1 MHLPLSYLRS
11 KHPLRLL
18 LIDLVNLDFVRLVF
32 LLGCVYLLCYFLVH
46 SGILVPDALAALLAV
61 LSPLLGKLVLLYLA
75 ASSMIQYL
83 HLKWRTAS
91 PFEVI
96 LDEHMAAGI
105 RLLTA
110 LVAVGVTAVRL
121 KNDPNLLENLLDP
134 SRATYST
141 LSFKHSSD
149 VTYYTLGSLLALTAS
164 ATVVF
169 RSLAHRQKR
178 EILKVVAKYQV
189 AKEDLELKLEEEEEG
204 PVQNCA
210 IPQLPSTLVR
220 GYRLV
225 ALFCALA
232 ALFGILTAV
241 SDKDPA
247 GAVRLFLAVPVVCV
261 FTPFCF
267 VMSEKKMVDH
277 LRKKGREARR
287 AVKMCKASVAPQD

>member
-1 MHLPLSYLRS
+1 MANHNNLSTTSLGTATSLFLGYDGRAHPVPLVWLTFCFLCLWTQVNCVYIFLLIQIRCVVLNFLQVHLTLSYLRS

-46 SGILVPDALAALLAV
+46 SGILVPDTLAALLAV

-96 LDEHMAAGI
+96 LDEHMSAGI
-105 RLLTA
+105 RLLIA

-141 LSFKHSSD
+141 ISFKHSSD
-149 VTYYTLGSLLALTAS
+149 VTYYTLGSLLGLTAS

-169 RSLAHRQKR
+169 RLLAHRQKR

-189 AKEDLELKLEEEEEG
+189 AKEDLELKLEEG
-204 PVQNCA
+204 RRRLCRTVRY
-210 IPQLPSTLVR
+210 PS
-220 GYRLV
+220 Y
-225 ALFCALA
+225 
-232 ALFGILTAV
+232 
-241 SDKDPA
+241 P
-247 GAVRLFLAVPVVCV
+247 
-261 FTPFCF
+261 
-267 VMSEKKMVDH
+267 
-277 LRKKGREARR
+277 RR
-287 AVKMCKASVAPQD
+287 W